1 MRKEVHKLHL
11 KDPAC
16 GCSLTKPYCWP
27 TDILSLVPL
36 WGQWHQPLECVMVL
50 LGRAH
55 ICSQDISPSCICGL
69 QIVNSPHQKYT
80 YGNQRPQPKVLTL
93 SLKEAKK
100 YSFLSGAEEML
111 PDLGKKGNLVVRTSL
126 SLSVYGEFLNLTPH
140 LILLCLILHLIYLK
154 KKSTINWKETHT
166 YTNKQ
171 TTTRKTQK
179 KRH

>member
-1 MRKEVHKLHL
+1 
-11 KDPAC
+11 
-16 GCSLTKPYCWP
+16 
-27 TDILSLVPL
+27 
-36 WGQWHQPLECVMVL
+36 MVL

-154 KKSTINWKETHT
+154 KKNQLLTGKKHTHT
-166 YTNKQ
+166 QTNKQ
-171 TTTRKTQK
+171 QQEKHRRRGTRY
-179 KRH
+179 

>member
-1 MRKEVHKLHL
+1 
-11 KDPAC
+11 
-16 GCSLTKPYCWP
+16 
-27 TDILSLVPL
+27 
-36 WGQWHQPLECVMVL
+36 MVL

-154 KKSTINWKETHT
+154 KKIN
-166 YTNKQ
+166 Y
-171 TTTRKTQK
+171 
-179 KRH
+179 